1 MTKREILLASI
12 SGLLMSLA
20 FPNLNLVYFLDLP
33 YSADYRSFQKQ
44 SGKRIYPGHHHR
56 HTLSHGPDLLGN
68 RFHDNLRKASDHCFH
83 PDPASFRFCTEYLYQ
98 PARLLKLLC

>member
-1 MTKREILLASI
+1 MADSFYTAYHINQEFLYGKTLMTKREILLASI

-44 SGKRIYPGHHHR
+44 SGKKD
-56 HTLSHGPDLLGN
+56 LSWAP
-68 RFHDNLRKASDHCFH
+68 S
-83 PDPASFRFCTEYLYQ
+83 PAHSFTR
-98 PARLLKLLC
+98 A